1 MIIFYVEQ
9 LLTCVEITVP
19 GEVMSN
25 IVELVDRVVATVAVK
40 LDAGG
45 ELDHQ
50 GGQGGD
56 LF

>member
-1 MIIFYVEQ
+1 MRIFYTEQ
-9 LLTCVEITVP
+9 LLTCVEITVF